1 MMLLSSSFMLM
12 PTAVAADDG
21 RTFLPVEERK
31 NVAHRKSDENRQLF
45 SGRILDKQIPLNDL

>member
-1 MMLLSSSFMLM
+1 MLM

-21 RTFLPVEERK
+21 RTFLPVGERK

-45 SGRILDKQIPLNDL
+45 SGRMLDKQIPLNDL